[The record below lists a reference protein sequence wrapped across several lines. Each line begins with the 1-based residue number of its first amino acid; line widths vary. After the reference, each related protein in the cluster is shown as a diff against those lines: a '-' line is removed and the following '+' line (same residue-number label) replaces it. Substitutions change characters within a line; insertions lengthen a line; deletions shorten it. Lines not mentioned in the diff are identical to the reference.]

1 MTVIGQLV
9 QAIYYL
15 KKKKKRRFRL
25 KPIQV
30 THYDGQPRK
39 KQAAPLPPVQI
50 EHETESLTRSGLGSK
65 ETIAPVIVTSQP
77 SRLDFNKKSERKI
90 NEI

>member
-1 MTVIGQLV
+1 M
-9 QAIYYL
+9 
-15 KKKKKRRFRL
+15 
-25 KPIQV
+25 

-50 EHETESLTRSGLGSK
+50 EHETESLTSGLGSK
-65 ETIAPVIVTSQP
+65 KTIAPVIVTSQP